1 VADQITL
8 SIPREPG
15 FDRVAHL
22 VLSGLAVRLDLTVE
36 NLEDLQ
42 LALDSLFDRIDEDD
56 DLAGDLTVT
65 MSLRDHE
72 LETRVGPLADWILD
86 ELERDGGE
94 GECECECE
102 CIDLRRV
109 LDSTV
114 DDVLVQGDTVV
125 LTKKVTATGDGNG
138 ENGDG

>member
-94 GECECECE
+94 GEG
-102 CIDLRRV
+102 IDLRRV

-138 ENGDG
+138 

>member
-56 DLAGDLTVT
+56 DVAGELTVT
-65 MSLRDHE
+65 MSLRDEE
-72 LETRVGPLADWILD
+72 LETRVGPLANWILD
-86 ELERDGGE
+86 ELERDGGD
-94 GECECECE
+94 G
-102 CIDLRRV
+102 IDLRRV

-114 DDVLVQGDTVV
+114 DDVLVEGDSVV
-125 LTKKVTATGDGNG
+125 LTKKVTSTGDGNG
-138 ENGDG
+138 

>member
-1 VADQITL
+1 VADRITL

-56 DLAGDLTVT
+56 DVAGDLTVT

-72 LETRVGPLADWILD
+72 LETRVGPLANWILD

-94 GECECECE
+94 V
-102 CIDLRRV
+102 IDLRRV

-114 DDVLVQGDTVV
+114 DDVLVEGDSVV
-125 LTKKVTATGDGNG
+125 LTKKVTATGGDDG
-138 ENGDG
+138 